1 MPEHAASPDLPLQD
15 FLRWAELE
23 AGLSANTVAAYRRD
37 LEDYGAFMKRR
48 RRALGKSRP
57 EDVLDYLRSL
67 RRAGRAETTLARRL
81 ACLRSFYRFCEVE
94 GDLERN
100 PTAALESPR
109 RWRTLPH
116 VPSAQ
121 DVARLLA
128 AVQDDSARGLRDR
141 ALLELLYAT
150 GARVS
155 EITGAQIRDLHSE
168 LGLLTLRGKGD
179 KERVV
184 PVGRPAREALQAH
197 LEACGHAAP
206 DAPLVGSLRGRPL
219 TRDRVLRLLREYA
232 QRAGLKRAPSP
243 HDLRHAY
250 ATHLLEGGAD
260 IRAVQ
265 DLLGHASVATTQLYT
280 HVEQDRLKT
289 IHSKYHPRA

>member
-1 MPEHAASPDLPLQD
+1 MPEHTASPDLPVLD

-37 LEDYGAFMKRR
+37 LQDCDAFLKARR
-48 RRALGKSRP
+48 RSLVKCRT

-67 RRAGRAETTLARRL
+67 RRDGRAETTLARRL
-81 ACLRSFYRFCEVE
+81 ACLRSFYRFCEAE
-94 GDLERN
+94 GELKRN
-100 PTAALESPR
+100 PTAALETPR

-121 DVARLLA
+121 EVDRLLA
-128 AVQDDSARGLRDR
+128 AVRDDSARGLRDR

-155 EITGAQIRDLHSE
+155 EITGARIRDLHSE
-168 LGLLTLRGKGD
+168 LGLLTLRGKGG
-179 KERVV
+179 KERIV
-184 PVGRPAREALQAH
+184 PVGRQAREALRAH
-197 LEACGHAAP
+197 LEACGLEAP

-280 HVEQDRLKT
+280 HVQQDRLKT

>member
-1 MPEHAASPDLPLQD
+1 MPEHTASPDPHLQD

-37 LEDYGAFMKRR
+37 LEDYGAFLKRR
-48 RRALGKSRP
+48 RRALGHSRT

-94 GDLERN
+94 GELERN

-116 VPSAQ
+116 VPSAR

-128 AVQDDSARGLRDR
+128 AVQDDSPRGLRDR

-155 EITGAQIRDLHSE
+155 EITGAQLRDMHSE
-168 LGLLTLRGKGD
+168 LGLLTLRGKGE

-197 LEACGHAAP
+197 LEACGHTAP